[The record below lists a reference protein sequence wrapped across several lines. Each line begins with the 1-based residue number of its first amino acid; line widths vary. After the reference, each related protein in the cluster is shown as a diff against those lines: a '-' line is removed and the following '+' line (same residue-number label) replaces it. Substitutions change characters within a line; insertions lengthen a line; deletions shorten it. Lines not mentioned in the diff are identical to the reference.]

1 MMYIPFFGTRFG
13 TPRSKPVKGG
23 SGCNIV
29 DHGKV
34 DDLGLNDT
42 QDGFES
48 DPSREFPSVDESEEK
63 EHMEQED
70 DQEVD
75 GREKLCTYEED
86 SWQILVPKSL
96 TKKEE
101 NKTVCFDLF
110 IEFSNVK
117 NNNKIS
123 YFLC

>member
-23 SGCNIV
+23 LRCNIV

-42 QDGFES
+42 QDSFES
-48 DPSREFPSVDESEEK
+48 DPSWELPSLDESEEK
-63 EHMEQED
+63 EHREQEH

-101 NKTVCFDLF
+101 NKTFFELQSFWRKKENEEICKRF
-110 IEFSNVK
+110 
-117 NNNKIS
+117 
-123 YFLC
+123 

>member
-1 MMYIPFFGTRFG
+1 
-13 TPRSKPVKGG
+13 
-23 SGCNIV
+23 
-29 DHGKV
+29 
-34 DDLGLNDT
+34 L
-42 QDGFES
+42 
-48 DPSREFPSVDESEEK
+48 DESEEK
-63 EHMEQED
+63 EHREQED

-117 NNNKIS
+117 NNNKIPYS
-123 YFLC
+123 LC